1 MSLVRR
7 CDDKRRLTDL
17 YTSVRGAALLKASQ
31 RVVFKFRVNYR
42 SHLPNS
48 DNASRCQV
56 PLFCNEN
63 LSDNRQ
69 VFLRPLH
76 QAWPVNTAVMGR
88 LVSINC
94 YS

>member
-7 CDDKRRLTDL
+7 CDDKRGPADL
-17 YTSVRGAALLKASQ
+17 YTSVRGAALLKALQ
-31 RVVFKFRVNYR
+31 RVVFKFWVNYR
-42 SHLPNS
+42 RHLPNS
-48 DNASRCQV
+48 VNASLCQVPLPLPV

-76 QAWPVNTAVMGR
+76 QAWPVNIAFD
-88 LVSINC
+88 
-94 YS
+94 Y